1 MNDASPWYSISVTV
15 APEASEAVESAF
27 NSLDSL
33 GTEINHLRKKNTDSL
48 TVVGYFNDL
57 PDEET
62 VEDEMQYA
70 LRAYGFSNE
79 SILQI
84 ERQTV
89 ENADWLAEWKKHWRP
104 TEVAGFVIAPPW
116 SEVNG
121 DEKIVIRIEPNMAFG
136 TGTHETT
143 RLCLSAIDE
152 HYTPGESFLDVGTGT
167 GILAIAAAKM
177 NFKSQISKFKVES
190 QTSDLSRKSQ
200 TLDSALKSQIS
211 HLKFVAC
218 DTDVDSITIARDNAD
233 LNDVGGNIEFFV
245 GSIDDSTPAFDFVC
259 ANVTLDVIQPLL
271 PLLIVKAEKTLVI
284 SGILGEQEG
293 EIVNALRSAGVAN
306 FQIARDG
313 EWIGVVVSLKL

>member
-1 MNDASPWYSISVTV
+1 MSDATSWYSISVTV

-33 GTEINHLRKKNTDSL
+33 GTEINHLRKKNAESV

-62 VEDEMQYA
+62 VGDELLYA
-70 LRAYGFSNE
+70 LRSYGFSNE

-84 ERQTV
+84 ERKTV
-89 ENADWLAEWKKHWRP
+89 EDADWLAEWKKHWKP
-104 TEVAGFVIAPPW
+104 TETAGFVVAPPW
-116 SEVNG
+116 FDVSD

-143 RLCLSAIDE
+143 RLCLRAIE
-152 HYTPGESFLDVGTGT
+152 EFYSPGDSFLDVGTGT

-177 NFKSQISKFKVES
+177 NRRAN
-190 QTSDLSRKSQ
+190 SD
-200 TLDSALKSQIS
+200 DAAMY
-211 HLKFVAC
+211 AC
-218 DTDVDSITIARDNAD
+218 DTDAESVLIAVHNAEANGVNWHIAFSSGSITED
-233 LNDVGGNIEFFV
+233 
-245 GSIDDSTPAFDFVC
+245 TPVADFVT
-259 ANVTLDVIQPLL
+259 ANLTLDVLKPML
-271 PLLIVKAEKTLVI
+271 PLLLAKATKTLVM
-284 SGILGEQEG
+284 SGILEEQEG

-313 EWIGVVVSLKL
+313 EWISVVVSLKL